1 MNRNPDELRAHV
13 YRDRVERKWWI
24 DIDDPTL
31 NTDEEEALGGTWT
44 GFARSWA
51 EAMQLAHK
59 MLHDL
64 DRLLM
69 DAVHASRASRRA
81 QRCTEC
87 GEVVPDGKAHW
98 KLSED
103 PCIVLDADQIDV
115 DLTADTYPME
125 ATA

>member
-1 MNRNPDELRAHV
+1 MTGQLRAHV
-13 YRDRVERKWWI
+13 YRDRQSRCWWI
-24 DIDDPTL
+24 NIDDPRPTP
-31 NTDEEEALGGTWT
+31 AGQVPSTWS
-44 GFARSWA
+44 GFEYSWA
-51 EAMQLAHK
+51 EAMQSAYL
-59 MLHDL
+59 MLRDL

-69 DAVHASRASRRA
+69 DEVHASRASRRA
-81 QRCTEC
+81 QRCAEC

-103 PCIVLDADQIDV
+103 PCIVLGADQIDA

>member
-1 MNRNPDELRAHV
+1 MNRNPAELRAHV

-24 DIDDPTL
+24 DIDDPTR

-44 GFARSWA
+44 GFAHSWP
-51 EAMQLAHK
+51 EAMQLAYK
-59 MLHDL
+59 MMHDL

-69 DAVHASRASRRA
+69 DEVHASRASRRA
-81 QRCTEC
+81 QRCAEC
-87 GEVVPDGKAHW
+87 GEVVPEGKAHW

-103 PCIVLDADQIDV
+103 PCIVLGADQIDA
-115 DLTADTYPME
+115 DLTEDTYPME